1 MLAQFNR
8 KPKVNMGYDRPYRQF
23 GFKPVK
29 SVIGRQSK
37 TGVRNSPGP
46 ISAAKIMIFRFGGA
60 GDLKWTYCEVSSGET
75 VLIISCVQITFNI
88 VY

>member
-1 MLAQFNR
+1 MSQIKILNFLVQ
-8 KPKVNMGYDRPYRQF
+8 VVTHICLSDSG
-23 GFKPVK
+23 
-29 SVIGRQSK
+29 S
-37 TGVRNSPGP
+37 SPDNP

-75 VLIISCVQITFNI
+75 VLRISCVQITFNI